1 MPNREIATLGGGCFW
16 CLEAVY
22 QRLQGVI
29 SVVSGYMGGHLDN
42 PTYQA
47 VCTGQTGHLEVVSI
61 AFDPAAVSY
70 RDILEV
76 FLSIHDPT
84 TRDRQGNDTGPQ
96 YRSAIF
102 YHDDAQRAAALA
114 IIAELTAAQAFP
126 APIVTE
132 VRPASIFYVAENYH
146 RDYFLTHPQEPYCAC
161 VVAPKVRKFRE
172 KFAARLR
179 QET

>member
-1 MPNREIATLGGGCFW
+1 MLNREIATLGGGCFW

-22 QRLQGVI
+22 QRMQGVL
-29 SVVSGYMGGHLDN
+29 SAEPGYMGGHLDN
-42 PTYQA
+42 PAYQA
-47 VCTGQTGHLEVVSI
+47 VCTGETGHVEVVRI
-61 AFDPAAVSY
+61 AFDPAAVSF

-76 FLSIHDPT
+76 FFSIHDPT

-102 YHDDAQRAAALA
+102 YHDEAQRAAAGAL
-114 IIAELTAAQAFP
+114 IAELTAAAAWP

-132 VRPASIFYVAENYH
+132 VLPASTFYPAEDYH
-146 RDYFLTHPQEPYCAC
+146 RDYFRNHSREPYCAF
-161 VVAPKVRKFRE
+161 VVAPKVLKFRE

-179 QET
+179 QEA